1 MTTSVE
7 LPHRLQPH
15 KGERSDESKR
25 AYFANY
31 AEKIQTEVAYALDEA
46 LLQDYGNENPLIVM
60 AHKLLEAQDI
70 DTSVLDIHPDR
81 MADVDVALMG
91 CFKAVKET
99 VAQST
104 TSLSDSPAPSTESQ
118 GPEWSLTGWL
128 TALELDT
135 LVADALRIP
144 LMEEF
149 DASKGDK
156 NTEAE
161 LLLTRSFIN
170 TLGELSSH
178 EPILRLLQK
187 ENLLEHLAE
196 RLWHGAKRASDTD
209 GDGGQGDGKF
219 GAASKFFEDG
229 EKALQFGDLSTF
241 YEGLDH
247 FLGPP
252 NPNLEEAMQNEHC
265 KARDSDMDFRVPNC
279 ERLRAPPRHA
289 TAPWFLLCPD
299 SPLRR
304 VCASRVRVC
313 RCRRHAHHTEARVL
327 FRGRSERGPAEG
339 ARPEPLASRGAPLQ
353 GRRPRVQGVLGFVG
367 WRCGECAGQRS
378 FRDPRE
384 PT

>member
-46 LLQDYGNENPLIVM
+46 LLQDYGNENPLTVM

-81 MADVDVALMG
+81 PDNVDVELQG
-91 CFKAVKET
+91 CFKNAIET
-99 VAQST
+99 VAHST
-104 TSLSDSPAPSTESQ
+104 TSRSDSPASSTESQ

-156 NTEAE
+156 NTQTEAE
-161 LLLTRSFIN
+161 HSFIN

-219 GAASKFFEDG
+219 GVASKFFEDG
-229 EKALQFGDLSTF
+229 EKALKFGDLSTF

-265 KARDSDMDFRVPNC
+265 KALDSDMEFRVPNC
-279 ERLRAPPRHA
+279 ERLRAPLRHA

-304 VCASRVRVC
+304 VCASRVRVNEH
-313 RCRRHAHHTEARVL
+313 CRRHAHHTEARVL

-339 ARPEPLASRGAPLQ
+339 ARPEPLAS
-353 GRRPRVQGVLGFVG
+353 
-367 WRCGECAGQRS
+367 
-378 FRDPRE
+378 
-384 PT
+384 